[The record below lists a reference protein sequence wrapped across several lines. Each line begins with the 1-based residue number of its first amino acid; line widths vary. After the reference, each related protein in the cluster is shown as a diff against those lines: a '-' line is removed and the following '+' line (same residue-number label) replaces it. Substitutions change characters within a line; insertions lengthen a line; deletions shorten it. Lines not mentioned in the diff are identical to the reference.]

1 MSYSTNPSLEKARG
15 KAMKLLFI
23 DELSVQIVADRYGVN
38 RSTIWRWK
46 KKWLEVNPNI
56 ELRNY
61 SKQRDNPTS
70 LFRYSSCKW
79 SIPTIS
85 SAPHNHPN
93 QLPDYLVTIV
103 LDVRER
109 LRRCAEAVWFYL
121 RENLGIEISLSS
133 VRRILKRHGRL
144 DSRRKKRN
152 RQYKGLPRPRV
163 LAPGDLVETDTIHL
177 FNPISKKKRYLYTT
191 IDLYTRMAYAK
202 VYAELRPGLS
212 VQTILEAQAK
222 LGFKF
227 KTVQADN
234 GPEFGKHFAERLQ
247 AKGVVIRHTRLHRPN
262 DNAYI
267 ERFNRTIQEECTG
280 SYFLATETIEAL
292 NMRVSD
298 YLDYYNNKRIH
309 LGLKYMTPAQMLQR
323 C

>member
-109 LRRCAEAVWFYL
+109 LRRCAEAV
-121 RENLGIEISLSS
+121 LGIEISLSS

-202 VYAELRPGLS
+202 VYDELRPGLS

-222 LGFKF
+222 FGFKF

-247 AKGVVIRHTRLHRPN
+247 AKGIVIRHTRLHRPN
-262 DNAYI
+262 DNAHI

>member
-1 MSYSTNPSLEKARG
+1 MCYSTNPNLAKARG
-15 KAMKLLFI
+15 KAMKLLFLENI
-23 DELSVQIVADRYGVN
+23 PVQNIADRYGVN

-56 ELRNY
+56 ELRNC

-70 LFRYSSCKW
+70 LFRYSSCRW

-93 QLPDYLVTIV
+93 QLPDYLVTII

-109 LRRCAEAVWFYL
+109 LQRCAEAVWFSL
-121 RENLGIEISLSS
+121 REDLNIEISLSS

-144 DSRRKKRN
+144 NSRKKKRN
-152 RQYKGLPRPRV
+152 YQYKGLPRPRV
-163 LAPGDLVETDTIHL
+163 LTPGDLVETDTIHL
-177 FNPISKKKRYLYTT
+177 FNPISKKKRYLYTV
-191 IDLYTRMAYAK
+191 IDIYTRKAYAR
-202 VYAELRPGLS
+202 VYDELRPSLAIR
-212 VQTILEAQAK
+212 TILEAQMQFA
-222 LGFKF
+222 FNF

-234 GPEFGKHFAERLQ
+234 GPEFGKHFAERLE
-247 AKGVVIRHTRLHRPN
+247 AKKIQIRHTRLHRPN
-262 DNAYI
+262 DNAHI

-292 NMRVSD
+292 NMRVSN

>member
-1 MSYSTNPSLEKARG
+1 
-15 KAMKLLFI
+15 MKLLFI
-23 DELSVQIVADRYGVN
+23 DELSVQIVADRFGVS
-38 RSTIWRWK
+38 RTTIWRWK
-46 KKWLEVNPNI
+46 RKWLALNSHIALENQV
-56 ELRNY
+56 RQ
-61 SKQRDNPTS
+61 KDNPIS
-70 LFRYSSCKW
+70 SFRLSTCSW
-79 SIPTIS
+79 RIPTIS
-85 SAPHNHPN
+85 SAPRTHPN
-93 QLPDYLVTIV
+93 ELPDYLIQIV
-103 LDVRER
+103 LDVRDR
-109 LRRCAEAVWFYL
+109 LRRCAGRCAEAVWFYL

-202 VYAELRPGLS
+202 VYDELRPGLS
-212 VQTILEAQAK
+212 VQTILEA
-222 LGFKF
+222 
-227 KTVQADN
+227 
-234 GPEFGKHFAERLQ
+234 KHFAERLQ
-247 AKGVVIRHTRLHRPN
+247 AKGIVIRHTRLHRPN
-262 DNAYI
+262 DNAHI

>member
-1 MSYSTNPSLEKARG
+1 MCYSTNSSLEKARG
-15 KAMKLLFI
+15 KAMKLLFLENI
-23 DELSVQIVADRYGVN
+23 PVQNIADRYGVN

-152 RQYKGLPRPRV
+152 RQYKGLPRPNI

-177 FNPISKKKRYLYTT
+177 YNPVSEKKRYLYTT

-202 VYAELRPGLS
+202 VYDELRPGLS

-234 GPEFGKHFAERLQ
+234 GPEFGKHFAKRLQ

-262 DNAYI
+262 DNAHI
-267 ERFNRTIQEECTG
+267 ERFNRTSQEECTS
-280 SYFLATETIEAL
+280 SYYLESESLDAL
-292 NMRVSD
+292 NMRISN
-298 YLDYYNNKRIH
+298 YLDYYNNNRIH
-309 LGLKYMTPAQMLQR
+309 LGLRFMTPSQMLQR

>member
-109 LRRCAEAVWFYL
+109 LQRCAEAVWFYL

-152 RQYKGLPRPRV
+152 RQYKELPRPNI
-163 LAPGDLVETDTIHL
+163 LAPGDLVEIDTIHL
-177 FNPISKKKRYLYTT
+177 YNPVSKKKRYLYTT

-202 VYAELRPGLS
+202 VYDELRPGLS

-247 AKGVVIRHTRLHRPN
+247 AKGVVIHHTRLHRPN
-262 DNAYI
+262 DNAHI

-292 NMRVSD
+292 NMRISN
-298 YLDYYNNKRIH
+298 YLDYYNNNRIH
-309 LGLKYMTPAQMLQR
+309 LGLRFMTPSQMLQR

>member
-23 DELSVQIVADRYGVN
+23 DELSVQIVADRFGVS
-38 RSTIWRWK
+38 RTTIWRWK

-202 VYAELRPGLS
+202 VYDELRPGLS
-212 VQTILEAQAK
+212 VQTIL
-222 LGFKF
+222 
-227 KTVQADN
+227 D
-234 GPEFGKHFAERLQ
+234 GKHFAERLQ

-262 DNAYI
+262 DNAHI

-292 NMRVSD
+292 NMRVFN

>member
-1 MSYSTNPSLEKARG
+1 MCYSTNPSLEKARG
-15 KAMKLLFI
+15 KAMKLLFLENI
-23 DELSVQIVADRYGVN
+23 PVQNIADRYGVN

-70 LFRYSSCKW
+70 LFRYSSCRW

-93 QLPDYLVTIV
+93 QLPDYLVTII
-103 LDVRER
+103 LDARER
-109 LRRCAEAVWFYL
+109 LQRCAEAVWFYL

-133 VRRILKRHGRL
+133 VRRILKRHGCL
-144 DSRRKKRN
+144 DSRKKKRN
-152 RQYKGLPRPRV
+152 YQYKGLPRPRV
-163 LAPGDLVETDTIHL
+163 LTPGDLVETDTIHL
-177 FNPISKKKRYLYTT
+177 FNPISKKKCYLYTT

-202 VYAELRPGLS
+202 VYDELRPGLS

-247 AKGVVIRHTRLHRPN
+247 AKGIVIRHTRLHRPN
-262 DNAYI
+262 DNAHI

-292 NMRVSD
+292 NMRVFN

>member
-23 DELSVQIVADRYGVN
+23 DELSVQIVADRFGVS
-38 RSTIWRWK
+38 RTTIWRWK
-46 KKWLEVNPNI
+46 RKWLALNSHIALENQVRQKDKPI
-56 ELRNY
+56 
-61 SKQRDNPTS
+61 SS
-70 LFRYSSCKW
+70 FRLSACSW
-79 SIPTIS
+79 RIPTIS
-85 SAPHNHPN
+85 SAPRAHPN
-93 QLPDYLVTIV
+93 ELPDYLIQIV
-103 LDVRER
+103 LDARDR

-121 RENLGIEISLSS
+121 RENLGIGISLSS
-133 VRRILKRHGRL
+133 VRSILKRHGRL

-152 RQYKGLPRPRV
+152 RQYKGLPRPNI

-177 FNPISKKKRYLYTT
+177 YNPVSKKKRYLYTT

-202 VYAELRPGLS
+202 VYDELRPGLS

-247 AKGVVIRHTRLHRPN
+247 AKGIVIRHTRLHRPN
-262 DNAYI
+262 DNAHI

-280 SYFLATETIEAL
+280 SYYLESESLDAL
-292 NMRVSD
+292 NMRISN
-298 YLDYYNNKRIH
+298 YLDYYNNNRIH
-309 LGLKYMTPAQMLQR
+309 LGLRFMAPSQMLQR

>member
-1 MSYSTNPSLEKARG
+1 MCYSTNSSLEKARG
-15 KAMKLLFI
+15 KAMKLLFLENI
-23 DELSVQIVADRYGVN
+23 PVQNIADRYGVN

-202 VYAELRPGLS
+202 VYDELRPGLS

-262 DNAYI
+262 DNAHI

-280 SYFLATETIEAL
+280 SYYLESESLDAL
-292 NMRVSD
+292 NMRISN

>member
-23 DELSVQIVADRYGVN
+23 DELSVQIVADRFGVS
-38 RSTIWRWK
+38 RTTIWRWK

-202 VYAELRPGLS
+202 VYDELRPGLS

-222 LGFKF
+222 FGFKF

-262 DNAYI
+262 DNAHI

-280 SYFLATETIEAL
+280 SYYLESESLDAL
-292 NMRVSD
+292 NMRISN

>member
-1 MSYSTNPSLEKARG
+1 MCYSTNSSLEKARG
-15 KAMKLLFI
+15 KAMKLLFLENI
-23 DELSVQIVADRYGVN
+23 PVQNIADRYGVN

-202 VYAELRPGLS
+202 VYDELRPGLS

-247 AKGVVIRHTRLHRPN
+247 AKGIVIRHTRLHRPN
-262 DNAYI
+262 DNAHI

-292 NMRVSD
+292 NMRVSN

>member
-1 MSYSTNPSLEKARG
+1 MCYSTNPSLEKARG
-15 KAMKLLFI
+15 KAMKLLFLENI
-23 DELSVQIVADRYGVN
+23 PVQNIADRYGVN

-202 VYAELRPGLS
+202 VYDELRPGLS

-247 AKGVVIRHTRLHRPN
+247 AKGIVIRHTRLHRPN
-262 DNAYI
+262 DNAHI
-267 ERFNRTIQEECTG
+267 ERFNRTIQEECAG
-280 SYFLATETIEAL
+280 SYYLESESLDAL
-292 NMRVSD
+292 NMRISN
-298 YLDYYNNKRIH
+298 YLDYYNNNRIH
-309 LGLKYMTPAQMLQR
+309 LGLRFMTPSQMLQR

>member
-1 MSYSTNPSLEKARG
+1 M
-15 KAMKLLFI
+15 
-23 DELSVQIVADRYGVN
+23 
-38 RSTIWRWK
+38 
-46 KKWLEVNPNI
+46 
-56 ELRNY
+56 
-61 SKQRDNPTS
+61 
-70 LFRYSSCKW
+70 
-79 SIPTIS
+79 
-85 SAPHNHPN
+85 
-93 QLPDYLVTIV
+93 
-103 LDVRER
+103 
-109 LRRCAEAVWFYL
+109 
-121 RENLGIEISLSS
+121 SS

-202 VYAELRPGLS
+202 VYDELRPGLS

-247 AKGVVIRHTRLHRPN
+247 AKGVVIRHTRLHRLL
-262 DNAYI
+262 NALIAPFKKNVLGHIFLPPKQLRRSICASPIILTTTTTSVYI
-267 ERFNRTIQEECTG
+267 
-280 SYFLATETIEAL
+280 
-292 NMRVSD
+292 
-298 YLDYYNNKRIH
+298 
-309 LGLKYMTPAQMLQR
+309 
-323 C
+323 